1 VQNESCAVRGE
12 DLQQKNWYWV
22 RRSNGRIDAYRFHA
36 LTRDPD
42 SGNTMGQFFI
52 GSSLAAWPL
61 SSVLS
66 EAQMPRIEAA
76 EDDSTED

>member
-1 VQNESCAVRGE
+1 
-12 DLQQKNWYWV
+12 
-22 RRSNGRIDAYRFHA
+22 
-36 LTRDPD
+36 
-42 SGNTMGQFFI
+42 MGQFFI